1 MPHDLKSLMGFSVI
15 ASDGEV
21 GSVKNFLFDD
31 VSWTIQ
37 YLVVD
42 VGTWLKRR
50 EVVLPIAAVDRP
62 DWAKKTFQAHLT
74 KEQVGN
80 SPNTDTEKP
89 VSRQQEIAMEE
100 YFGKLAFW
108 VSTQYSG
115 GAQIPTGRKYPVRTK
130 EDPDLRS
137 GWDLLGYGVWA
148 SDGEIGRL
156 EALIIDD
163 DSWHLSYLDVQMGDW
178 LLNRSVLIP
187 TGWVESVSW
196 ANRRII
202 LHHEK
207 NGI

>member
-31 VSWTIQ
+31 VSWTIH
-37 YLVVD
+37 YLVVE

-89 VSRQQEIAMEE
+89 VSRQQEIAME
-100 YFGKLAFW
+100 
-108 VSTQYSG
+108 VS
-115 GAQIPTGRKYPVRTK
+115 
-130 EDPDLRS
+130 
-137 GWDLLGYGVWA
+137 LLGVHPVLGRSSN
-148 SDGEIGRL
+148 SDRKEVPG
-156 EALIIDD
+156 
-163 DSWHLSYLDVQMGDW
+163 SYQRG
-178 LLNRSVLIP
+178 S
-187 TGWVESVSW
+187 
-196 ANRRII
+196 
-202 LHHEK
+202 
-207 NGI
+207 